1 MTIVNK
7 HNAPK
12 SFITFCSN
20 DQYSRGK
27 ADYSATQLIDEPR
40 IVHLNSRHPDYGSD
54 DPYENPWK
62 FISTILHG
70 LMEENSPEEEIAEER
85 LFASIDGVTISGAMD
100 VQVIN
105 GDKITIGD
113 YKMTTVFGIKDTK
126 KFEQQLNIYAW
137 LVEKCSDKKV
147 EGLEIY
153 AFLRD
158 WKISMAE
165 KITGYPPTPG
175 ITIPIPLW
183 SYDERESFIRERVGL
198 LKESEDLDDDD
209 LPPCSHE
216 GRWPGGT
223 LYSVTSL
230 DSDAQLLFPTK
241 TKAKAYV
248 DSFGEQAQAW
258 TVIGKTFENYRRCK
272 SYCEFNDTC
281 NIYRRFLD
289 DRAN

>member
-1 MTIVNK
+1 
-7 HNAPK
+7 
-12 SFITFCSN
+12 
-20 DQYSRGK
+20 
-27 ADYSATQLIDEPR
+27 
-40 IVHLNSRHPDYGSD
+40 
-54 DPYENPWK
+54 
-62 FISTILHG
+62 
-70 LMEENSPEEEIAEER
+70 
-85 LFASIDGVTISGAMD
+85 
-100 VQVIN
+100 
-105 GDKITIGD
+105 
-113 YKMTTVFGIKDTK
+113 
-126 KFEQQLNIYAW
+126 
-137 LVEKCSDKKV
+137 
-147 EGLEIY
+147 
-153 AFLRD
+153 
-158 WKISMAE
+158 MAE
-165 KITGYPPTPG
+165 KIIGYPPTPG